1 MSLNNGD
8 GFDLGFKIDEA
19 SLNKILHEKSDLK
32 SADIAALSLSVS
44 MSNPKLKALV
54 SLFANHHQ
62 ITKIITTN
70 GENEINASNPLEF
83 DQFTV
88 TQSKTQATGSFGTKP
103 TIWGMTGVDLMY
115 KGSKVISMEGAN
127 YTSGRPVAPST
138 PSPSLASSGSASGS
152 SAASAS
158 ITPVP
163 VTPVLVTPA
172 PGTPV
177 LLPKVK
183 TTALTY
189 PNRDAAILAATAEE
203 QRAQALPNNTQDERT
218 TKREALEKARQ
229 SLEAARQLYT
239 GGRSR
244 RRPYRLRRRRNKSSK
259 KHSS

>member
-62 ITKIITTN
+62 ITKITTTV
-70 GENEINASNPLEF
+70 GVNEINASNPLEF

-138 PSPSLASSGSASGS
+138 PSPSLASSGS
-152 SAASAS
+152 
-158 ITPVP
+158 VP
-163 VTPVLVTPA
+163 VTPVPVTPA

-177 LLPKVK
+177 LLPEVK

-189 PNRDAAILAATAEE
+189 PNRDAAILAATDEE

-244 RRPYRLRRRRNKSSK
+244 RRPRRRRNKSAK
-259 KHSS
+259 RK